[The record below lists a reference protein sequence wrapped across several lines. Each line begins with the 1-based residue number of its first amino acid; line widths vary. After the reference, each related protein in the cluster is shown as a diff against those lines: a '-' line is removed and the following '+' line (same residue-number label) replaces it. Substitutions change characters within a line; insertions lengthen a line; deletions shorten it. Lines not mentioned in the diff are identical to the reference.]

1 MVLRTSFRN
10 LHILQLTTIFG
21 NQVENVGY
29 ETAQIVVTTKDF
41 IDLPIFD
48 SDRGSAPTV
57 N

>member
-21 NQVENVGY
+21 NKVENVGY
-29 ETAQIVVTTKDF
+29 ETAQIVATTKDF

-48 SDRGSAPTV
+48 SDRGFAPTV